1 VLIRCAGK
9 TLVPLHSVKW
19 CEDHGDSIVLFVGDR
34 DRFTCHGD
42 DAVALRALVLRPA
55 PAPIQVQLKEEK
67 TNEKHEEARK
77 GIPVLPGRSR
87 R

>member
-1 VLIRCAGK
+1 MLIRCAGK

-34 DRFTCHGD
+34 DRFTCHGP
-42 DAVALRALVLRPA
+42 DAEALRALVLRPA
-55 PAPIQVQLKEEK
+55 PAPVQAQTKEEK
-67 TNEKHEEARK
+67 RHEKHEEARQ